1 MGMAAVFSA
10 PGGGMANTVPPPPP
24 PPPGAGAADEGVGA
38 EVPLSPLLLLR
49 GCDVTV
55 GSLNSKKT
63 HSFARSDKGK
73 AARIEVSKAGEGR
86 EERVGRGR

>member
-73 AARIEVSKAGEGR
+73 AARIEVSKAGEGG